1 MEAARKTA
9 STPSS
14 SKLKVLQVSN
24 HWEMKRSFV
33 FSGIFVDRQIDS
45 LKNAGIE
52 ISTFDI
58 GTSHSPFKV
67 FKKWLALRRKV
78 KEVNPHLIH
87 GQYGSIVGLLSV
99 LSGRPAVVSFC
110 RHDLLTGSSV
120 SALRMYVGFLFSNLA
135 ALRAVGLI
143 CKSEQLRQALWWKR
157 SRAVVIP
164 NGVDLDLFA
173 PGCQEQAR
181 KELGWGLQKRVVIIN
196 VGSNPIRKGLA
207 LAKEA
212 MKVTQARVPEA
223 ELCVISNVKPQKM
236 VLYYRAADVLVCTS
250 KHEGSP
256 NVVKEAL
263 ACNLPVVSIHVGDVP
278 LQLNGVY
285 PSATVDSN
293 PVAIG
298 EALSDVLLN
307 RIRSNGRE
315 HVCALSLDKI
325 AKQVMEVYSS
335 ALETS

>member
-9 STPSS
+9 STPSP

-67 FKKWLALRRKV
+67 FKKWLELRRKV
-78 KEVNPHLIH
+78 KEFDPHLIH

-110 RHDLLTGSSV
+110 GHDLLTGSSV
-120 SALRMYVGFLFSNLA
+120 SALRMYLGFLFSNLA
-135 ALRAVGLI
+135 ALGAVGLI

-157 SRAVVIP
+157 SQAVVIP
-164 NGVDLDLFA
+164 NGV
-173 PGCQEQAR
+173 EQAR
-181 KELGWGLQKRVVIIN
+181 RELGWGLQQRVVIIN

-223 ELCVISNVKPQKM
+223 ELCVISNVEPHKM

-278 LQLNGVY
+278 LRLAGVH
-285 PSATVDSN
+285 PSAVVDSN

-298 EALSDVLLN
+298 EALSEVLLK

-315 HVCALSLDKI
+315 HMCALSLDKI
-325 AKQVMEVYSS
+325 AQQVIEVYSS